1 MTNVSLMPVP
11 SEQTAPACA
20 NCGAAL
26 AVDQR
31 YCLTCGQPASPVR
44 LAFLDVLASDQQVP
58 AAGATAP
65 IAYAPL
71 LEPSA
76 SPGWL
81 RRYSGLFGVMAVLL
95 VAMLI
100 GLLVGHWVT
109 QRGAPSKQVVEVKGL
124 GAIPTA
130 AAASTT
136 PSSSSPASTAS
147 SSTAAKSKAKTA
159 AEEAKAEAKETPVEK
174 APPPKPVKVT
184 PTKLK
189 KLSSTTGR
197 KHQEE
202 INSLGAQPI
211 ETGG

>member
-1 MTNVSLMPVP
+1 MPVP
-11 SEQTAPACA
+11 SDQTGAACA
-20 NCGAAL
+20 SCGTAL
-26 AVDQR
+26 AADQR

-44 LAFLDVLASDQQVP
+44 LAFLDVLAGEQQVSGT
-58 AAGATAP
+58 AAPP
-65 IAYAPL
+65 IAYTPL

-76 SPGWL
+76 GPGWL
-81 RRYSGLFGVMAVLL
+81 RRYTGLFGVMAVLL

-109 QRGAPSKQVVEVKGL
+109 QSGAPSRQVVEVKGL
-124 GAIPTA
+124 GAIPA
-130 AAASTT
+130 AVAASTT
-136 PSSSSPASTAS
+136 PSSSSAPSTTA
-147 SSTAAKSKAKTA
+147 SSTAAKSKAKAEA
-159 AEEAKAEAKETPVEK
+159 AEAKAEAKETPVEK

-202 INSLGAQPI
+202 INSLGSQPI

>member
-1 MTNVSLMPVP
+1 VANVTLMPVP
-11 SEQTAPACA
+11 SDQTGAACA
-20 NCGAAL
+20 SCGTAL
-26 AVDQR
+26 AADQR

-44 LAFLDVLASDQQVP
+44 LAFLDVLAGEQQGS
-58 AAGATAP
+58 GAPTPP
-65 IAYAPL
+65 IAYTPL
-71 LEPSA
+71 LDPSA
-76 SPGWL
+76 GPGWL
-81 RRYSGLFGVMAVLL
+81 RRYTGLFGVMAVLL

-109 QRGAPSKQVVEVKGL
+109 QSGAPSRQVVEVKGL
-124 GAIPTA
+124 GAIPAA

-136 PSSSSPASTAS
+136 PSSSPAASTTA
-147 SSTAAKSKAKTA
+147 SSTAAKSKAKAEA
-159 AEEAKAEAKETPVEK
+159 AEAKAEAKETPVEK

-202 INSLGAQPI
+202 INSLGSKPI